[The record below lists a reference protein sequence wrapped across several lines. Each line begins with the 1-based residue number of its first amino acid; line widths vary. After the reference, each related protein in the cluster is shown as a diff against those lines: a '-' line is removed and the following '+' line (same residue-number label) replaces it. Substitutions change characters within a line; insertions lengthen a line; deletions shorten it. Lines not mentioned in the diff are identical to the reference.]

1 MRLLITGG
9 TGYLGSRLL
18 ARLLAEGEKCAAIVH
33 PADEMPLPEGVAR
46 IEDSGAAA
54 TLAAAIAPHQPEMV
68 IHLAAC
74 QALGDSADES
84 DALITAN
91 LDFGARVLSAAR
103 LTGARGLVWANTF
116 SVHAT
121 GSEAYA
127 PQTLYAATKQAFSAL
142 AAYYTRSTTLKCVGL
157 ELSDTYGPDDPRP
170 KFLNLLAAG
179 EPFGATPGDQ
189 VVRPLHAD
197 DVAEAF
203 AVAARS
209 LAAGKLA
216 RDTYSVCGP
225 QAVTVKQLAAEFERA
240 TGRPVHVRWGERPY
254 RPNEIMAPYV
264 GDLLPGWTP
273 RYSLA
278 QGLAAVYG
286 SGDARGR

>member
-1 MRLLITGG
+1 MRILLTGG
-9 TGYLGSRLL
+9 TGYLGGRLL
-18 ARLLAEGEKCAAIVH
+18 ARLLSAGEQCAVVVH
-33 PADEMPLPEGVAR
+33 PADHAPLPEGVAR
-46 IEDSGAAA
+46 IMDPGTAPS
-54 TLAAAIAPHQPEMV
+54 LARAIEAVSPELV

-74 QALGDSADES
+74 QSLSDGPADS
-84 DALITAN
+84 DALIDTN
-91 LDFGARVLSAAR
+91 LGFGARVLAASR
-103 LTGARGLVWANTF
+103 SVGAQSVVWANTF

-121 GSEAYA
+121 GSESYA

-142 AAYYTRSTTLKCVGL
+142 TAHYTRSGMRCVGL

-179 EPFGATPGDQ
+179 VPFDATPGDQ

-197 DVAEAF
+197 DVADAF
-203 AVAARS
+203 MVAARS
-209 LAAGKLA
+209 LAAGSLT
-216 RDTYSVCGP
+216 RDQYSVCGP
-225 QAVTVKQLAAEFERA
+225 QAVTLKQLAAEFEKA
-240 TGRPVHVRWGERPY
+240 TGRHVDVRWGQRPY

-286 SGDARGR
+286 SGEARGR